1 MKIYQKPKTKVTVVN
16 MCGPI
21 ATSDITIQEKEGNG
35 TQLSKHFN
43 MYDDDDYPSIW
54 K

>member
-1 MKIYQKPKTKVTVVN
+1 MKTYQKPQTKVTVVN

-21 ATSDITIQEKEGNG
+21 ASSLTVNEKQGNG

-43 MYDDDDYPSIW
+43 MNDDDDYPSIW